1 MTKPCLVLIL
11 FAACEAAS
19 NVDPPDP
26 PDPPDD
32 WLPSD
37 IDVDVTVDKLGAAG
51 FAKLCGAFE
60 DYVRDMFRSNRLV
73 QLACTAE
80 ALDTTADAVACGE
93 SVGACIDMVPPAVES
108 QLEQILDQAGCTA
121 LDITQTGCQSKVSA
135 LKGCLDA
142 LSEQLALIELEVTCA
157 AIGSP
162 VPDDWWMIDP
172 PAACMAITNDC

>member
-1 MTKPCLVLIL
+1 MTKPCLALML
-11 FAACEAAS
+11 LAACAS
-19 NVDPPDP
+19 DVDRPEP

-37 IDVDVTVDKLGAAG
+37 IDVDTTVDKLGAAG

-60 DYVRDMFRSNRLV
+60 DYVRDMFRSNRLI
-73 QLACTAE
+73 QLACTAD
-80 ALDTTADAVACGE
+80 ALETTTDAVACGD
-93 SVGACIDMVPPAVES
+93 SVNACINMVPPAVES

-135 LKGCLDA
+135 LKSCLDA
-142 LSEQLALIELEVTCA
+142 LSEQLARIELQATCA

-162 VPDDWWMIDP
+162 VPEDWWMIDP
-172 PAACMAITNDC
+172 PAACMEISDDC